1 MTPPVDQRG
10 AKPAR
15 GGRAKPA
22 NGSGAGH
29 VDWLVPVSDSM
40 VFLEGWLSA
49 VGPDARAELVSPA
62 GARVELSRSWRRY
75 RRPDV
80 EKLLGAPQPGLE
92 AGAHGFACLARV
104 PGDERASGA
113 GSYVEVQG
121 DGETAEFALPA
132 PVTDPAQGRKRVL
145 ERLGVDTSDRSFLA
159 EKVHPAVESLTQR
172 IVERARVDRV
182 LERGSPPANP
192 SVSVVIP
199 LYGRLDFLVHQLAQ
213 FAADPDFAKAEIIF
227 VLDSPEL
234 ASHLEELSAHL
245 HALYGVPMRIV
256 FLTRNGGYG
265 QANNLGIEH
274 ARAPFVL
281 LLNSDVFPER
291 PGWLEQMIEFHGSR
305 PRIGALGPKLL
316 YEDGALQHAGLYFE
330 RDPITDLWQN
340 LHYFKGFP
348 AEFRP
353 SNVARQ
359 VPAVTGACLLMARDL
374 YQSLGGLSTSYVQG
388 DYEDSDLCLRLRE
401 RGFAIWYTPEPRLY
415 HLERQSY
422 RPIFRTHAG
431 KGATIYNR
439 WLHTLLWDERI
450 EALMREFDSVPVF
463 DD

>member
-1 MTPPVDQRG
+1 VNPS
-10 AKPAR
+10 
-15 GGRAKPA
+15 
-22 NGSGAGH
+22 NGSGAGR

-62 GARVELSRSWRRY
+62 GGRVELSRSWRRY

-80 EKLLGAPQPGLE
+80 ERALGASGPGSGG
-92 AGAHGFACLARV
+92 AAHGFACLARV
-104 PGDERASGA
+104 PGAERASET
-113 GSYVEVQG
+113 GSYVEVHHRG
-121 DGETAEFALPA
+121 GIAEFALPA
-132 PVTDPAQGRKRVL
+132 PLTDPAQGRKRVL
-145 ERLGVDTSDRSFLA
+145 ERLGVDTSDRAFLA
-159 EKVHPAVESLTQR
+159 ERVHPAVEALNRR
-172 IVERARVDRV
+172 IVERARVDRIID
-182 LERGSPPANP
+182 RGTPPATP
-192 SVSVVIP
+192 TASIVIP

-213 FAADPDFAKAEIIF
+213 FAADPELARAELIF

-234 ASHLEELSAHL
+234 ASQLEEVSVHL

-265 QANNLGIEH
+265 RANNLGVEQ

-291 PGWLEQMIEFHGSR
+291 PGWLGRMIDLYRSR
-305 PRIGALGPKLL
+305 RGVGALGPKLL
-316 YEDGALQHAGLYFE
+316 YEDRALQHAGLYFE
-330 RDPITDLWQN
+330 RDQVTDLWQN

-348 AEFRP
+348 AEFAP
-353 SNVARQ
+353 SNVARP
-359 VPAVTGACLLMARDL
+359 VPAVTGACLLIAREDF
-374 YQSLGGLSTSYVQG
+374 QALGGLSISYVQG

-401 RGFAIWYTPEPRLY
+401 QGLEIFYTPEPRLF

-422 RPIFRTHAG
+422 QPVFQTHAG
-431 KGATIYNR
+431 RGATIYNR

-450 EALMREFDSVPVF
+450 EALMREFDPVPGLG
-463 DD
+463 D